1 MVHQRKNENMT
12 DLLFF
17 IVLRTFPIRFKE
29 PTGLFLLISHLIQYI
44 YEEYLQT
51 KRRYMKPIILSLLF
65 SAACFAGCNNNRP
78 KSVTDTTEKTVDST
92 STAPVDATSGNV
104 AADEMQKKMDELKKL
119 TPLTTDQL
127 KTLIPEEIMGMKR
140 SSFNANSMMGFA
152 SAEATYRNENDDREI
167 TLNIFD
173 CAGEAGAGIYS
184 LNYWTRMSMQS
195 ESDNGYT
202 KTVDFK
208 GQRAVET
215 YEKGSDRY
223 ELTYVASDRLL
234 VSVKGEKTGLD
245 AVRQVAQN
253 LNLNTN

>member
-1 MVHQRKNENMT
+1 
-12 DLLFF
+12 
-17 IVLRTFPIRFKE
+17 
-29 PTGLFLLISHLIQYI
+29 
-44 YEEYLQT
+44 
-51 KRRYMKPIILSLLF
+51 MKLTILSLLI
-65 SAACFAGCNNNRP
+65 SAVCLVACNNNKP
-78 KSVTDTTEKTVDST
+78 KQVTDTKEENKTDV
-92 STAPVDATSGNV
+92 PVDANSGMAATS
-104 AADEMQKKMDELKKL
+104 DMQKKMEELKKL

-127 KTLIPEEIMGMKR
+127 KMMLPEEVMGMKR

-152 SAEATYRNENDDREI
+152 SAEAVYRNENDDKQI

-184 LNYWTRMSMQS
+184 LNYWTKMSMQS

-234 VSVKGEKTGLD
+234 VSVKGEKVGLE
-245 AVRQVAQN
+245 AVRQAAEN
-253 LNLNTN
+253 LSLKTN